1 MFQAEDRH
9 RHAWPSFLTSAGAIL
24 LAAVLVSGCATT
36 PRRPPL
42 TMEQVVEM
50 SKENRPAAEII
61 KELNDSR
68 TVLPLS
74 GSQYARLKQEGV
86 PDEVLDHLQKRYL
99 DAVEFDARMR
109 YQNMYW
115 GWGWG
120 PPGAFP
126 HRPMV
131 GRWPYWYYW

>member
-1 MFQAEDRH
+1 
-9 RHAWPSFLTSAGAIL
+9 
-24 LAAVLVSGCATT
+24 
-36 PRRPPL
+36 
-42 TMEQVVEM
+42 MEQVVEM
-50 SKENRPAAEII
+50 SRENRPAAEII

>member
-1 MFQAEDRH
+1 MQPETGRRRLEFASLRM
-9 RHAWPSFLTSAGAIL
+9 AGALL
-24 LAAVLVSGCATT
+24 LAAAIASGCATT
-36 PRRPPL
+36 PRPPPL
-42 TMEQVVEM
+42 TMEQIVEM

-74 GSQYARLKQEGV
+74 GSQYAKLKQEGV

-109 YQNMYW
+109 YQTMYW